1 MCNFKFDSFGKL
13 QIMHPQ
19 TTEGELYLDG
29 SFLNKS
35 RILYS
40 PFNVRNQI
48 YFKFDSNSQYF

>member
-19 TTEGELYLDG
+19 TTDGELYLDG

-35 RILYS
+35 ILYL
-40 PFNVRNQI
+40 PFNVINQI
-48 YFKFDSNSQYF
+48 CFKFDSNSQYF